1 MLEPAAA
8 PEAALEASSW
18 LLSMAAARINPR
30 LCSSNPLWLLCTPHL
45 GTKELSGMRRIAKL
59 AWLVREILAGDC
71 TRRQENAWKEAAGK
85 AEERLKKIEM
95 GQCYRAAVP

>member
-1 MLEPAAA
+1 M
-8 PEAALEASSW
+8 
-18 LLSMAAARINPR
+18 
-30 LCSSNPLWLLCTPHL
+30 
-45 GTKELSGMRRIAKL
+45 GRIAKL

-95 GQCYRAAVP
+95 GQYYRAAVPRMWGAPDAWHPLGITRQMFGC